1 VRQAEHAM
9 PRIPLAYHN
18 LRHNLVRSLVAI
30 VGVTFAVVL
39 MFMQLGFLEAVKASA
54 TVFYDALDFD
64 ICIHSRDYDYFSDPR
79 TFPRTRLTMAR
90 ETPGVAAAAG
100 LWVGMFGWRSPTS
113 GAARAVLVLGLP
125 PEEPVYREPAM
136 QSLVRQMLARPQA
149 MLVDSQTRRD
159 YGPRKGTQ
167 FSPADVGQTIEIN
180 GRQMQIAGIY
190 TQGTGLSA
198 GGAALM
204 SERDFRRVMPQFPR
218 GGVSLG
224 LVRVERGQDVQ
235 QVARE
240 LRRRLPDDVE
250 VETRAEVLAS
260 DVHHW
265 VRETNYGLIFQSG
278 VLVAFVVGT
287 AIVYQ
292 VLASEV
298 SSLIREYATLKAM
311 GYNNAFLASV
321 MVQQALLVA
330 LLAFVVGAVLAEG
343 LYAITRAGA
352 RIPIFMTPGNL
363 LLVLVLTVI
372 LCIASGLAAIRKAF
386 HADPA
391 DLF

>member
-1 VRQAEHAM
+1 MSRT
-9 PRIPLAYHN
+9 PLAFHN
-18 LRHNLVRSLVAI
+18 LRHNLVRSAVAI

-39 MFMQLGFLEAVKASA
+39 RFMQRGLLEAVKASA

-79 TFPRTRLTMAR
+79 TFPRSRLTMAR

-100 LWVGMFGWRSPTS
+100 LWVGMLGWRSPAS
-113 GAARAVLVLGLP
+113 GEARAVLVLGLP
-125 PEEPVYREPAM
+125 PNEPVYRIRAM
-136 QSLVRQMLARPQA
+136 RLLVREMLAQPRA
-149 MLVDSQTRRD
+149 ILVDSLTRHD
-159 YGPRKGTQ
+159 YGPRSGARFGQ
-167 FSPADVGQTIEIN
+167 ADIGQKIEIN
-180 GRQMQIAGIY
+180 GRQMTIAGIF

-204 SERDFRRVMPQFPR
+204 SERDFLRVLPQMPADC
-218 GGVSLG
+218 VSLG
-224 LVRVERGQDVQ
+224 LVRVARGHDVE
-235 QVARE
+235 QVARA
-240 LRRRLPDDVE
+240 LRQRLPDDVE
-250 VETRAEVLAS
+250 VETRGEILAS

-311 GYNNAFLASV
+311 GYSNGFLASV

-330 LLAFVVGAVLAEG
+330 LLAFAVGALLAEA
-343 LYAITRAGA
+343 LYEVTRAGA
-352 RIPIFMTPGNL
+352 RIPIYMTPGNL
-363 LLVLVLTVI
+363 LLVLLLTVV
-372 LCIASGLAAIRKAF
+372 LCITSGLAAIRKAF

>member
-1 VRQAEHAM
+1 MSRT
-9 PRIPLAYHN
+9 PLAVHN

-64 ICIHSRDYDYFSDPR
+64 ICIHSPDYDYFSDPR
-79 TFPRTRLTMAR
+79 SFPRSRLKMAR
-90 ETPGVAAAAG
+90 QTPGVAAASG

-113 GAARAVLVLGLP
+113 GEARAVLVLGLP
-125 PEEPVYREPAM
+125 PEEAVYRSSSRQA
-136 QSLVRQMLARPQA
+136 LVQQTLARPQA
-149 MLVDSQTRRD
+149 MLVDSLTRHD
-159 YGPRKGTQ
+159 YGPLVGAR
-167 FSPADVGQTIEIN
+167 FSAADVGQTVEIN
-180 GRQMQIAGIY
+180 GRPMRIAGIY

-198 GGAALM
+198 GGAALL
-204 SERDFRRVMPQFPR
+204 SERDFLRDMPQFPA
-218 GGVSLG
+218 GQVSLG
-224 LVRVERGQDVQ
+224 LVRVARGRNVE

-240 LRRRLPDDVE
+240 LRQRLPDDVE
-250 VETRAEVLAS
+250 VQTRAEILAR

-278 VLVAFVVGT
+278 VLVALVVGA

-330 LLAFVVGAVLAEG
+330 LLAFVVGALLAEA
-343 LYAITRAGA
+343 LYSITRAGA
-352 RIPIFMTPGNL
+352 RIPISMTAGNL

-372 LCIASGLAAIRKAF
+372 LCTASGLAAIRKAF
-386 HADPA
+386 RADPA